1 MRHETHSSETESSIS
16 REKYFDSEN
25 SSDSEEETFSSEKD
39 SISSS
44 ANTTEPTHRTKEPR
58 NAKIRTEKAA
68 TIRINENQKTIENE
82 NELEDKRAI
91 HPRRLTYILNLIETV
106 FDNIFNSI
114 EVNINYKP
122 KDLLEEERSSK
133 RLKDFNCRVQRMIYQ
148 AKQNFA
154 TLNNKIAK
162 AEFQNRNI
170 QNVEEKL
177 AQIFVSVKG
186 NDVQDEKL
194 HTHCENQ
201 GFFIR
206 GQTLNFVF
214 YAMIYCSFI

>member
-44 ANTTEPTHRTKEPR
+44 ANTSETTKRFKEPR
-58 NAKIRTEKAA
+58 NAKNRTEKAA

-148 AKQNFA
+148 AKQNFT

-186 NDVQDEKL
+186 NDVQDEKVL
-194 HTHCENQ
+194 
-201 GFFIR
+201 
-206 GQTLNFVF
+206 
-214 YAMIYCSFI
+214 

>member
-44 ANTTEPTHRTKEPR
+44 ANTSEPTHPTKEPR
-58 NAKIRTEKAA
+58 NAKNRTEKAA
-68 TIRINENQKTIENE
+68 TIRINENQKTTENE

-148 AKQNFA
+148 AKQNFT

-170 QNVEEKL
+170 QNVEEKI

-186 NDVQDEKL
+186 NDVQDEPKKKVSIL
-194 HTHCENQ
+194 FAVTTK
-201 GFFIR
+201 GF
-206 GQTLNFVF
+206 
-214 YAMIYCSFI
+214 